1 MSIADKVTVAELDRD
16 PYPVYARMRQEE
28 PVCFVPAVGLWFVTR
43 WADVEQAATQPDV
56 FGSRVDPSPL
66 ERAMGGDSILLLD
79 GEPQKRLRAMLDP
92 SLRPRVVEASAP
104 ELVTPIVERLLAGLT
119 GRGEAELMSE
129 YFEPVSVLSL
139 GQVLGLPDVEG
150 DTLRRWFHGL
160 AQGAINFEDDPAKW
174 AASDAAGAEIDRD
187 LTPVFERLWEQPDSS
202 TISTMLQ
209 HADGTL
215 SERIHAILPTLK
227 VILLGGM
234 QEPGHAAGSTVAGS
248 ARIRVRPPLLA
259 ADPAG
264 LVRDAIEEGL
274 RWVSPIGT
282 QTRRALVDAELGG
295 TTLPAGSNL
304 GALVSSA
311 NRDEEIWG
319 PTADAYD
326 LYRPKRNHGAFGFG
340 PHSAPVTT
348 SRGCRCGS
356 PCNGCSNGCRRSAPG
371 SGPTTR
377 LQRVGVPRAAASA
390 RPLGRVMPARPRR
403 LPTSKTERCARPGR
417 ALSTSVLPAVGRPV
431 RRLRTLVH
439 APGMPAHGRLARGR
453 GDPLRLPRLAVR
465 AGGRHPDR
473 GAGRPPD
480 LGLPG
485 VRDRGRT
492 PRGRDPY
499 PARVTLRP
507 RRPARTG
514 ARLAPPRSRR
524 RPGGA
529 STARARAEPPIDDRL
544 RLLLEAALPEAPG
557 STLEV
562 LEMPAARWTRR
573 SPRSGHAF
581 SPSSPRRVS
590 RSASSE
596 TFSRHASTR
605 TLRSGRPRPR
615 RSRIRRSVGWPSSS
629 ASRPRR
635 ARSRVA
641 ARSPTQPHSRQR
653 GQRAIPGS
661 RHQGL
666 GGSAAAIYC
675 SEEAHYSIERAAE
688 LLGIGSANVRALP
701 IDGDRRL
708 VPEAVASAIRADRA
722 AGCIPVAV
730 VATAGTTLTGAVDPI
745 GGLAD
750 VCAEAGVWL
759 HVDGAYGLPAA
770 TTPSAAHLFTGLDRA
785 DSVTLDAHK
794 WLYLPKACGCC
805 SSGAVTISSRRSPTK
820 RRTSRTSERA
830 TWSTSPW
837 STPDR
842 SGP

>member
-234 QEPGHAAGSTVAGS
+234 QEPGHAAGSTVAGLLES
-248 ARIRVRPPLLA
+248 GQAAALA

-304 GALVSSA
+304 GVLVSSA

-340 PHSAPVTT
+340 PHFCSGHHF
-348 SRGCRCGS
+348 SRVQMRI
-356 PCNGCSNGCRRSAPG
+356 AVQ
-371 SGPTTR
+371 R
-377 LQRVGVPRAAASA
+377 LFE
-390 RPLGRVMPARPRR
+390 R
-403 LPTSKTERCARPGR
+403 LPTIRQ
-417 ALSTSVLPAVGRPV
+417 
-431 RRLRTLVH
+431 
-439 APGMPAHGRLARGR
+439 
-453 GDPLRLPRLAVR
+453 D
-465 AGGRHPDR
+465 PDR
-473 GAGRPPD
+473 PPVFN
-480 LGLPG
+480 GWEF
-485 VRDRGRT
+485 R
-492 PRGRDPY
+492 
-499 PARVTLRP
+499 
-507 RRPARTG
+507 
-514 ARLAPPRSRR
+514 AP
-524 RPGGA
+524 
-529 STARARAEPPIDDRL
+529 L
-544 RLLLEAALPEAPG
+544 
-557 STLEV
+557 
-562 LEMPAARWTRR
+562 
-573 SPRSGHAF
+573 H
-581 SPSSPRRVS
+581 
-590 RSASSE
+590 
-596 TFSRHASTR
+596 
-605 TLRSGRPRPR
+605 
-615 RSRIRRSVGWPSSS
+615 
-629 ASRPRR
+629 
-635 ARSRVA
+635 
-641 ARSPTQPHSRQR
+641 
-653 GQRAIPGS
+653 
-661 RHQGL
+661 
-666 GGSAAAIYC
+666 
-675 SEEAHYSIERAAE
+675 
-688 LLGIGSANVRALP
+688 
-701 IDGDRRL
+701 
-708 VPEAVASAIRADRA
+708 
-722 AGCIPVAV
+722 
-730 VATAGTTLTGAVDPI
+730 
-745 GGLAD
+745 
-750 VCAEAGVWL
+750 L
-759 HVDGAYGLPAA
+759 HV
-770 TTPSAAHLFTGLDRA
+770 RW
-785 DSVTLDAHK
+785 DA
-794 WLYLPKACGCC
+794 
-805 SSGAVTISSRRSPTK
+805 
-820 RRTSRTSERA
+820 
-830 TWSTSPW
+830 
-837 STPDR
+837 
-842 SGP
+842 